1 MVAIFKNIVSKETR
15 LKFFVHAINT
25 SILGLLEKNQILRV
39 EHFPRTIFGHG
50 SHAVI

>member
-25 SILGLLEKNQILRV
+25 SIFRIFRVGFSSFLQEKA
-39 EHFPRTIFGHG
+39 TGKK
-50 SHAVI
+50 SDS